1 MCRQQGISQPT
12 FFSWKKK
19 YSGMDAIN
27 LKRLKELEVE
37 NSRLKRMFTD
47 VSLQR
52 DIILPYIQPNRLLS

>member
-1 MCRQQGISQPT
+1 
-12 FFSWKKK
+12 
-19 YSGMDAIN
+19 MDAIN